1 MVKKSVADNSD
12 DRVNL
17 GRDIVTP
24 VVKAEESTSLK
35 EEAPKKKRVSMV
47 EENIQ
52 PTKRWRLIH
61 QGEKANTQP
70 SLGAYREATYE
81 LEMVEPKETK
91 EEHVV
96 EPARLDSNRIL
107 TCLMEP

>member
-1 MVKKSVADNSD
+1 MSAIPDATTRSIAVESTIMVKKSVADNSD

-17 GRDIVTP
+17 GRDIATP

-52 PTKRWRLIH
+52 PTKR
-61 QGEKANTQP
+61 
-70 SLGAYREATYE
+70 
-81 LEMVEPKETK
+81 
-91 EEHVV
+91 
-96 EPARLDSNRIL
+96 
-107 TCLMEP
+107 